1 MEQFRLEDITFP
13 LLMKDIIEDK
23 YSGILFLSRDQW
35 RKGIIFK
42 EGRLCAIQSNRADE
56 LMGYIL
62 IEKGYITHEQNSA
75 SLEKARIDR
84 IKHGASLIS
93 LGYLSQSQL
102 TDALIFQIEKRF
114 LDIFDWQTG
123 TVQEVPKIIN
133 KNPELTMDELSY
145 LLRKGITERYNPSSA
160 IAALMPYA
168 AVKPKPLKEDM
179 PKGISIDIENIE
191 KLTISEIVLKNPQT
205 AVNVFALYCSGLVTF
220 EESKHK
226 ALIDKLNGKL
236 TEMKVKTPYEL
247 LGVDTNASD
256 DILKRAYIRLVKDNH
271 PDSYAYAS
279 DVEVKDLANDIFTN
293 IQKAYSDI
301 QNERQG
307 KPKVDQWVNNQLQA
321 ELIYQQAKDEIKAK
335 NYDKA
340 LDLLRLC
347 VKMSPDEKAYNESF
361 INAMFMRLQTNKG
374 STSEIK
380 KALRDSIKRFPETD
394 YFYLVLGWVLKNEGS
409 IKAVDAFRTALR
421 INPKNADASRE
432 LRLYQMRGKI

>member
-13 LLMKDIIEDK
+13 LLMKDLIEDK

-102 TDALIFQIEKRF
+102 TDALIVQIEKRF

-145 LLRKGITERYNPSSA
+145 LLRKGITERYNTSSA

-168 AVKPKPLKEDM
+168 AVKPKPLKEDL
-179 PKGISIDIENIE
+179 PKGISIDIESIE
-191 KLTISEIVLKNPQT
+191 KQTISEIVLKDPKT
-205 AVNVFALYCSGLVTF
+205 AVDVFALYCSGLITF

-236 TEMKVKTPYEL
+236 TEMMKKTPYEL
-247 LGVDTNASD
+247 LGVDTNVSD
-256 DILKRAYIRLVKDNH
+256 DVLKRAYIRLVKDNH

-321 ELIYQQAKDEIKAK
+321 ELIYQQAMDEIKAK
-335 NYDKA
+335 NYEKA

-361 INAMFMRLQTNKG
+361 INAMFMKLQAKKG
-374 STSEIK
+374 STTEIK

-409 IKAVDAFRTALR
+409 IKAVDAFRAALR

>member
-23 YSGILFLSRDQW
+23 FSGILFLSRDQW

-42 EGRLCAIQSNRADE
+42 EGRLCAIQSNRVEE

-62 IEKGYITHEQNSA
+62 IEKGYITHEQNSV
-75 SLEKARIDR
+75 SLEKSRIDR
-84 IKHGASLIS
+84 IKHGASLVS
-93 LGYLSQSQL
+93 LGYLNQAQL
-102 TDALIFQIEKRF
+102 TEVLMAQIEKRF

-133 KNPELTMDELSY
+133 KNPQLTIDELSY
-145 LLRKGITERYNPSSA
+145 FLRKGIIERYNPSLA
-160 IAALMPYA
+160 IAALMTYA
-168 AVKPKPLKEDM
+168 AVKPKPLKEEL
-179 PKGISIDIENIE
+179 PKGISIDIESIG
-191 KLTISEIVLKNPQT
+191 KQTISEIVLKDPQT
-205 AVNVFALYCSGLVTF
+205 AVDVFALYCSGLVTF
-220 EESKHK
+220 EKSKHK
-226 ALIDKLNGKL
+226 ALIDKLNDKL
-236 TEMKVKTPYEL
+236 TEMKKKTHYGL
-247 LGVDTNASD
+247 LGVDSNASD
-256 DILKRAYIRLVKDNH
+256 DVLKRAYIRLVKDNH

-279 DVEVKDLANDIFTN
+279 DVEVKDLANEIFTN

-321 ELIYQQAKDEIKAK
+321 ELIYQQAMDQIKAK
-335 NYDKA
+335 NYEKA

-347 VKMSPDEKAYNESF
+347 VKLSPDEKAYNESF
-361 INAMFMRLQTNKG
+361 INAMFMRLQANNG
-374 STSEIK
+374 STTEIK

-394 YFYLVLGWVLKNEGS
+394 YFYLVLGWVLKKEGS
-409 IKAVDAFRTALR
+409 IKAVDAFRAALR

-432 LRLYQMRGKI
+432 LRLFQMRGKI

>member
-13 LLMKDIIEDK
+13 LLMKDLIEDK

-62 IEKGYITHEQNSA
+62 IEKGYITHEQNSV

-93 LGYLSQSQL
+93 LGYLSQAQL
-102 TDALIFQIEKRF
+102 TEALIVQIEKRF

-145 LLRKGITERYNPSSA
+145 LLRKGITERYNTSSA

-168 AVKPKPLKEDM
+168 AVKPKPLKEDL
-179 PKGISIDIENIE
+179 PKGISIDIESIE
-191 KLTISEIVLKNPQT
+191 KQTISEIVLKDPKT
-205 AVNVFALYCSGLVTF
+205 AVDVFALYCSGLITF

-236 TEMKVKTPYEL
+236 TEMMKKTPYEL
-247 LGVDTNASD
+247 LGVDTNVSD
-256 DILKRAYIRLVKDNH
+256 DVLKRAYIRLVKDNH

-321 ELIYQQAKDEIKAK
+321 ELIYQQAMDEIKAK
-335 NYDKA
+335 NYEKA

-347 VKMSPDEKAYNESF
+347 VKMSPDEKAYNESL
-361 INAMFMRLQTNKG
+361 INAMFMRLQANKG
-374 STSEIK
+374 SASEIK

-409 IKAVDAFRTALR
+409 VKAVDAFRAALR

>member
-13 LLMKDIIEDK
+13 LLMKDLIEDK

-93 LGYLSQSQL
+93 LGYLSQAQL
-102 TDALIFQIEKRF
+102 TEALIVQIEKRF

-145 LLRKGITERYNPSSA
+145 LLRKGITERYNTSSA

-168 AVKPKPLKEDM
+168 AVKPKPLKEDL
-179 PKGISIDIENIE
+179 PKGISIDIESIE
-191 KLTISEIVLKNPQT
+191 KQTISEIVLKDPKT
-205 AVNVFALYCSGLVTF
+205 AVDVFALYCSGLITF

-236 TEMKVKTPYEL
+236 TEMMKKTPYEL
-247 LGVDTNASD
+247 LGVDTNVSD
-256 DILKRAYIRLVKDNH
+256 DVLKRAYIRLVKDNH

-321 ELIYQQAKDEIKAK
+321 ELIYQQARDEIKAK

-347 VKMSPDEKAYNESF
+347 VKMSPDEKAYNESL
-361 INAMFMRLQTNKG
+361 INAMFMRLQANKG
-374 STSEIK
+374 SASEIK

-409 IKAVDAFRTALR
+409 VKAVDAFRAALR

>member
-13 LLMKDIIEDK
+13 LLMKDLIEDK

-102 TDALIFQIEKRF
+102 TDALIVQIEKRF

-168 AVKPKPLKEDM
+168 AVKPKPLKEDL

-191 KLTISEIVLKNPQT
+191 KQTISEIVLKDPKT
-205 AVNVFALYCSGLVTF
+205 AVDVFALYCSGLITF

-226 ALIDKLNGKL
+226 ALIDKLNDKL
-236 TEMKVKTPYEL
+236 AEMKKKTPYEL
-247 LGVDTNASD
+247 LGVDTNVSD
-256 DILKRAYIRLVKDNH
+256 DVLKRAYIRLVKDNH

-307 KPKVDQWVNNQLQA
+307 KPNVDQWVNNQLQA
-321 ELIYQQAKDEIKAK
+321 ELIYQQAMDEIKAK

-361 INAMFMRLQTNKG
+361 INAMFMRLQANKG
-374 STSEIK
+374 STTEIK

-409 IKAVDAFRTALR
+409 IKAVDAFRAALR